1 MTEGDDVTV
10 YPVIVEPLLLPAVYG
25 TETEELFTRVTVPIT
40 GAEGAAS
47 TLLVITPLLP
57 PTATKVPSPYVM
69 LCQAAAE
76 AAVPR
81 VQSIPFWLVITL
93 PSLETATKS
102 PFANTTEVQKFWGT

>member
-1 MTEGDDVTV
+1 MLSDAE
-10 YPVIVEPLLLPAVYG
+10 
-25 TETEELFTRVTVPIT
+25 TVPIT
-40 GAEGAAS
+40 GADGVTGADGSAS
-47 TLLVITPLLP
+47 TELVMTPLLP

-93 PSLETATKS
+93 PSLETATNP
-102 PFANTTEVQKFWGT
+102 PFANVTEVQKFCGT

>member
-1 MTEGDDVTV
+1 MVDQ
-10 YPVIVEPLLLPAVYG
+10 LALPAVYG
-25 TETEELFTRVTVPIT
+25 TEIDVLSDAETVPIT
-40 GAEGAAS
+40 GADGSAS
-47 TLLVITPLLP
+47 TELVMTPLLP

-93 PSLETATKS
+93 PSLETATNP
-102 PFANTTEVQKFWGT
+102 PFANVTEVQKFCGT